1 MKDFAKI
8 LKDFENSDAKI
19 LDLPD
24 FDGSVFDDMEGILV
38 PVSDDVA
45 DPMDEKPVLKDK
57 YKHLTTVLA
66 VYHMGGPD
74 VVLQKIED
82 SPELGL
88 GTDDEEHLVWYGLGY
103 TWGVFDP
110 KEVSDKF
117 SKI

>member
-8 LKDFENSDAKI
+8 LKDFENSDSKI
-19 LDLPD
+19 LNLPD
-24 FDGSVFDDMEGILV
+24 FDGNVFKGLNGILV

-45 DPMDEKPVLKDK
+45 DPLDEKPVLKDE

-88 GTDDEEHLVWYGLGY
+88 GTDDAEGCTWYGLGY

-110 KEVSDKF
+110 KEVSDKI